1 MMRRSSLLLSCLV
14 IGTACATEPKTSAP
28 PDDEPAP
35 EPDPAPV
42 GDPDPTPSVPPDAP
56 GVSSDTV
63 ADADAHPL
71 AEQSHRH
78 LKRMTVAQTRAVM
91 EQLSGN
97 IPWVDDSGDNLW
109 DVYAETLGV
118 ADYQTRLKDN
128 LDPSIMFQKFL
139 DDAAVHTCDAWVVS
153 EAADETGAG
162 RFFTAAGPEATDP
175 TSVTQ
180 NLVALRAIVHGET
193 SAATD
198 PIIVNYA
205 NLFEVALRRTEDPTA
220 AWTTVCVAL
229 FTHPDFF
236 LY

>member
-1 MMRRSSLLLSCLV
+1 MNCNLALSLNPCLARAPRRALARGRQRRLQKKSTVVRSALSSKQP
-14 IGTACATEPKTSAP
+14 TEEGA
-28 PDDEPAP
+28 
-35 EPDPAPV
+35 
-42 GDPDPTPSVPPDAP
+42 GAP
-56 GVSSDTV
+56 GVSSDAV

-91 EQLSGN
+91 EQLSGD
-97 IPWVDDSGDNLW
+97 IPWVDDSGNNLW

-139 DDAAVHTCDAWVVS
+139 DDAAVHTCDAWVVA
-153 EAADETGAG
+153 EAADEASSG

-175 TSVTQ
+175 TSVAQ

-193 SAATD
+193 NVATD
-198 PIIVNYA
+198 PIILNYA